1 MTLKNSGF
9 GPEFYQ
15 KTAKGITCSARSK
28 SKSPLPSSPGFAGDL
43 LKADRDLALLAIR
56 NDAWALQW
64 VTDPKLRK
72 DSELVLPGS
81 VKWGTWDF

>member
-1 MTLKNSGF
+1 MTMKNPGF
-9 GPEFYQ
+9 GPEFY
-15 KTAKGITCSARSK
+15 KNNKGITSARS
-28 SKSPLPSSPGFAGDL
+28 SETPLRSSPGFAGDF

-81 VKWGTWDF
+81 VKWGTWDS